1 VNPLSDPPP
10 RRWLPPSEALNH
22 FKPPP
27 GVLAGT
33 PAARRQ
39 STRYGLRLGD
49 FGLLIER
56 NTTSELLEP
65 TPIYPL
71 PGAPE
76 GLQGLINLR
85 GNLAPV
91 FNLKQILGL
100 DQDRE
105 GRNELPWLVV
115 LDQGEN
121 AVCFYIDGWP
131 QAVVMERALDRS
143 PPLPPRLR
151 PYVSTAYLQEGRVWL
166 EFNHRHFFRT
176 LAGHP
181 TLDNPPTNA

>member
-1 VNPLSDPPP
+1 MNPLSDQPPH
-10 RRWLPPSEALNH
+10 RWLPPSEALNH

-39 STRYGLRLGD
+39 STRYGFRLGD

-76 GLQGLINLR
+76 GLLGLINLR

-91 FNLKQILGL
+91 FNLKRILGL
-100 DQDRE
+100 SLESSDE
-105 GRNELPWLVV
+105 NPWLLV

-131 QAVVMERALDRS
+131 QAVVMDRALDRS
-143 PPLPPRLR
+143 PPLPPRLH
-151 PYVSTAYLQEGRVWL
+151 PYVSKTYLQAGRVWL
-166 EFNHRHFFRT
+166 EFNHRHFFRN

-181 TLDNPPTNA
+181 TLDSSPTGI